1 MIKTIKK
8 GNPDYSEERLRQTV
22 GDIWYNKLKDKKRSE
37 IYKRHG
43 KKKSPNK

>member
-1 MIKTIKK
+1 MKKEIKENDK
-8 GNPDYSEERLRQTV
+8 DYTDEVVNEIV